1 MELPNITL
9 PSMDELVGVWLG
21 DKNRISIR
29 YSSTRENE
37 EIRHYYQ
44 NRQKQKKL
52 EMKQAKHPE

>member
-9 PSMDELVGVWLG
+9 PSMDEIVGVWSG
-21 DKNRISIR
+21 DKNRISICYR
-29 YSSTRENE
+29 STRENE

-44 NRQKQKKL
+44 DRQKQKKL